1 MTPLKLNQTVYHFIH
16 GWEGKVVELLPQE
29 DAPCCIESG
38 IGRKWFMMDGKMFPE
53 DPNPTWVAEPP
64 KRYNGRCC
72 LCILEI

>member
-38 IGRKWFMMDGKMFPE
+38 FFVVWGEEGGGWLFLSKFKPQGVE
-53 DPNPTWVAEPP
+53 
-64 KRYNGRCC
+64 
-72 LCILEI
+72 